1 MKKDDNWGITLLAIM
16 ICVYFLLNFFFTQ
29 RQFNRLQTEIRERVD
44 GRVSIVVH
52 QLDDVKD
59 ILTKQCGT
67 KE

>member
-1 MKKDDNWGITLLAIM
+1 MKKDDNWGIALLALM
-16 ICVYFLLNFFFTQ
+16 ICVYFLLNLFFTQ

-44 GRVSIVVH
+44 GGVSIVGH

>member
-1 MKKDDNWGITLLAIM
+1 MKKDDNGGITLLAIM

-29 RQFNRLQTEIRERVD
+29 RQFNQLQTEIRERVD

-67 KE
+67 KD